1 MLKVCTSNGVH
12 PTGQTSPATG
22 KCPFWGANE
31 ACSLEGSTCVY
42 QRVPKAT
49 PPKPEVAEQVA
60 LPEALVTLAKGTDA
74 DIDTTCY
81 TSVPMTRELKAS
93 QEIMEVCNTADNDTV
108 RAAAAKAYS
117 YSLRD
122 IDFDMMQLSAMFSSI
137 SMKASALRGSV
148 ERARVKL
155 EAYRAAKSLLVR
167 ESFEKGI
174 RTGKQSESVIAD
186 IVLCDPEYQAAQDII
201 MINMQ
206 TLIKLDEHL
215 RSIDKHIQVLKKRRD
230 TLENEH
236 RTARLK
242 EANNVSPSNP
252 VRTGF
257 NGKG

>member
-1 MLKVCTSNGVH
+1 
-12 PTGQTSPATG
+12 
-22 KCPFWGANE
+22 
-31 ACSLEGSTCVY
+31 VY
-42 QRVPKAT
+42 QRVPKPVA
-49 PPKPEVAEQVA
+49 PKPEVAEQVA
-60 LPEALVTLAKGTDA
+60 LSAVLVTLAKGTDK

-81 TSVPMTRELKAS
+81 TSNPMTRELKAS
-93 QEIMEVCNTADNDTV
+93 QEIMEVCNTAGNNDT
-108 RAAAAKAYS
+108 RRSAAKAYT

-137 SMKASALRGSV
+137 SMKASALRGSI
-148 ERARVKL
+148 EHAKTKL

-186 IVLCDPEYQAAQDII
+186 IVLCDVEYQAAQDIV
-201 MINMQ
+201 MTNMQ

-215 RSIDKHIQVLKKRRD
+215 RSVDKHIQVLKKRRD

-242 EANNVSPSNP
+242 EANNVSPSNSG
-252 VRTGF
+252 RTGL